1 MKKIGVILAG
11 SGVYDGSEIHE
22 STAVLLAIDKAG
34 ATYQCIAPNKN
45 QMHAI
50 NHLTGQEIGENRNV
64 LEESARIARGEI
76 LDIVSVSAD
85 DFDALIFPGGFGAA
99 KNLST
104 FAVDGANA
112 SVDGNVL
119 QLTREM
125 HKKGKPIGAICIA
138 PATLAKIFDGS
149 RTQIEVTIGADK
161 STATEIEK
169 TGAKHVEKSVFE
181 THIDI
186 ENKIVTT
193 PAYMLAE
200 RISEVFAGIE
210 QLVNDVLD
218 LC

>member
-1 MKKIGVILAG
+1 
-11 SGVYDGSEIHE
+11 
-22 STAVLLAIDKAG
+22 
-34 ATYQCIAPNKN
+34 
-45 QMHAI
+45 
-50 NHLTGQEIGENRNV
+50 
-64 LEESARIARGEI
+64 
-76 LDIVSVSAD
+76 
-85 DFDALIFPGGFGAA
+85 
-99 KNLST
+99 
-104 FAVDGANA
+104 
-112 SVDGNVL
+112 
-119 QLTREM
+119 M

-149 RTQIEVTIGADK
+149 RTQIEVTIGTDQ